1 MDNSSKTIGESL
13 RRIFS
18 AIIRRP
24 MGWNLID
31 AFANLEEREEAARP
45 GDETNE
51 IRIFVPSLL
60 DTPRTGPLARNSGA
74 YGP

>member
-24 MGWNLID
+24 MGWSLID
-31 AFANLEEREEAARP
+31 AFASLEEREEAARP
-45 GDETNE
+45 GAETNE
-51 IRIFVPSLL
+51 GKPLSPPSS
-60 DTPRTGPLARNSGA
+60 TPREPVG
-74 YGP
+74 

>member
-24 MGWNLID
+24 MGWTLID
-31 AFANLEEREEAARP
+31 AFASLEEREEAVRP
-45 GDETNE
+45 GAETNE
-51 IRIFVPSLL
+51 SESVSTPPGS
-60 DTPRTGPLARNSGA
+60 TPREPVG
-74 YGP
+74 